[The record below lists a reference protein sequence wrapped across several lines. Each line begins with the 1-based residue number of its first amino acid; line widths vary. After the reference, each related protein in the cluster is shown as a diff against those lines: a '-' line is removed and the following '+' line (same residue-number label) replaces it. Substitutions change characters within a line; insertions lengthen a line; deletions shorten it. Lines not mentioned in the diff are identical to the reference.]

1 MICNIAID
9 GVNKKLNEKREKV
22 NVDYSVLSIECKGE
36 SPSLMPIKVGDET
49 PSKMEHP
56 KIYHEI
62 QKMKENK
69 ENEV

>member
-1 MICNIAID
+1 
-9 GVNKKLNEKREKV
+9 
-22 NVDYSVLSIECKGE
+22 
-36 SPSLMPIKVGDET
+36 MPIKVGDET